1 MFRRLLIVALLLA
14 MGIQRRV
21 VERFEHVGA
30 YDAVKSSTGEHCR
43 GYSLGLWKIDGRLIG
58 LLDVHRGLCGDPP
71 CGAIADAALDPKSGR
86 LTFSTTIRGERWT
99 FAGHLTKQTV
109 TGTLNDERVR
119 LARNADRDKYWKDF
133 KPDQNVA
140 QWCAFWSG
148 VTRCAGVRE
157 LCTSL
162 GKL

>member
-1 MFRRLLIVALLLA
+1 MFKGLLAVALLLT
-14 MGIQRRV
+14 MGIQRTV
-21 VERFEHVGA
+21 VERFEHVGK
-30 YDAVKSSTGEHCR
+30 YVDVKSSTGEHCS
-43 GYSLGLWKIDGRLIG
+43 GYSLELWKLDGRVIG

-71 CGAIADAALDPKSGR
+71 CGAIADAALDAKTGR

-99 FAGHLTKQTV
+99 FGGTLTKQTV

-119 LARNADRDKYWKDF
+119 LARDADRDKYWTDF
-133 KPDQNVA
+133 KPDQSA
-140 QWCAFWSG
+140 AHWCEFWSA
-148 VTRCAGVRE
+148 VTRCGGVRE

>member
-1 MFRRLLIVALLLA
+1 MFRGLLIVALVLA

-21 VERFEHVGA
+21 GERFEPVGS
-30 YDAVKSSTGEHCR
+30 YDAVTSSTGEHCR
-43 GYSLGLWKIDGRLIG
+43 GYSLDLWKLDGRLLG

-71 CGAIADAALDPKSGR
+71 CGAIADAALDTTSGR

-99 FAGHLTKQTV
+99 FAGRLTGQTV
-109 TGTLNDERVR
+109 TGTLNEERVR
-119 LARNADRDKYWKDF
+119 WARNTDRDKYWDGF
-133 KPDQNVA
+133 KPDQSVA

-148 VTRCAGVRE
+148 VKRCAGVRE